1 MDYKPHNKINSFSEE
16 LYIAAQNGQ
25 VDIVK
30 ELLQDETININAT
43 NHLGATALHI
53 AAQNGHVNVVKE
65 FLQNEK
71 TNVNGVDNLGKTP
84 LYIAIENGHK
94 EVIQALLDN
103 EKTDIY
109 AKQYRQNRQTTLGTV
124 NLNTTTDFRAI
135 VLCIA
140 AKNGHIDVVKEFL
153 KDKKVN
159 FLSKLGKMLLS
170 IAIENEH
177 IELIKEIL
185 NSVQTIKDQDCKELI
200 NLVKMQA
207 QKNNNI
213 KLKSEFIINSLK
225 SKLLK
230 KNIR

>member
-1 MDYKPHNKINSFSEE
+1 MDYKPNNKINSFSEE
-16 LYIAAQNGQ
+16 LYIAAQSGH

-53 AAQNGHVNVVKE
+53 AAQNGHVDVVKE

-94 EVIQALLDN
+94 E
-103 EKTDIY
+103 TDIY